1 MNPALIIGLV
11 LTFWAGLAA
20 LLMRPKRQI
29 DESVWSRYLET
40 SEGVTNALG
49 RAARPL
55 AASSV
60 VRRAEGASSLTF
72 LEQRLRMG
80 GTFGGNLEI
89 FFSVQLLTVLIG
101 GASLSVVL
109 LTDLPP
115 LLEIAFAGVG
125 ALLPIWPYNE
135 ASQKAAARAMRI
147 TAELPDFA
155 ELLVMVLPSM
165 SVPQALMFTSE
176 HVDGEVST
184 EMRNLVRTLTTRTMN
199 DDEAFSFTASRIG
212 TPEGRQ
218 FVDALR
224 DAHLE
229 GTKVVE
235 SITSQAES
243 LRRISFQNQRAV
255 AKRLPM
261 RLTFV
266 FALHFMPLLFA
277 LAFLPV
283 VYGLGRAL

>member
-1 MNPALIIGLV
+1 MNTTIVIALL
-11 LTFWAGLAA
+11 LTFWAALAT
-20 LLMRPKRQI
+20 LLTRRSSVANDTVWDTYI
-29 DESVWSRYLET
+29 DAT
-40 SEGVTNALG
+40 DGVTNALG

-55 AASSV
+55 AGSTIV
-60 VRRAEGASSLTF
+60 KRAESTTSFSF
-72 LEQRLRMG
+72 LVQRLRMG

-89 FFSVQLLTVLIG
+89 FFSVQLLTMLIG
-101 GASLSVVL
+101 GAALSVVL
-109 LTDLPP
+109 LSDLPKFI
-115 LLEIAFAGVG
+115 EIALAGIG

-135 ASQKAAARAMRI
+135 ANQKSLQRSRRI
-147 TAELPDFA
+147 TLELPDFA

-165 SVPQALMFTSE
+165 SVPQALSFTAE
-176 HVDGEVST
+176 HVSGEVST
-184 EMRNLVRTLTTRTMN
+184 EMRNLVRTLVTHTMS
-199 DDEAFSFTASRIG
+199 DDEAFSFTASRLG
-212 TPEGRQ
+212 TAEGRQ

-235 SITSQAES
+235 SIKSQAES
-243 LRRISFQNQRAV
+243 LRRISFQHRRAA
-255 AKRLPM
+255 AKQLPM
-261 RLTFV
+261 RLTFI